1 MKSIEQQYEDEI
13 DQLKEDKA
21 CLLHAL
27 RQMFEGDNE
36 LAISTLTAGGF
47 TEDEYMVY

>member
-1 MKSIEQQYEDEI
+1 MSLGTQYQNEI
-13 DQLKEDKA
+13 DALKCDKE

-27 RQMFEGDNE
+27 RQMFEGDCE
-36 LAISTLTAGGF
+36 LAIDTLTAGGF